1 MIFIMII
8 IYCHSCHISALE
20 RLILHLGILGV
31 NLVKLDVVAGEE
43 GEEDVLH
50 LVVVLLVD
58 VLVAEQEHE
67 AIKHNQPTTAALVHK
82 ATNNSSIN
90 QQSTT
95 NITSAW
101 QHYPRQ
107 PAFPLVGLGAGTGP
121 AQDGPA
127 MHNFRQSSSS

>member
-31 NLVKLDVVAGEE
+31 NLVELDVVAGEE

-58 VLVAEQEHE
+58 VLVAEEEHE
-67 AIKHNQPTTAALVHK
+67 AIKHNQPLQQWFTKQPTIHQ
-82 ATNNSSIN
+82 SIN
-90 QQSTT
+90 NPQPIQPQHGG
-95 NITSAW
+95 TSHDSQLSPLLAW
-101 QHYPRQ
+101 VLVKGQHRTV
-107 PAFPLVGLGAGTGP
+107 L
-121 AQDGPA
+121 
-127 MHNFRQSSSS
+127 